1 VLLVVKDMLADR
13 DDLVVVMID
22 VVEKADLNQ

>member
-1 VLLVVKDMLADR
+1 VVKDMLADR